1 MWWLVVAHNGEV
13 VDQAGTTSVWR
24 SHLLWFVSYFW
35 GLFWISHFLMQ
46 RSQVVDQTGATS
58 VWRSHLLI
66 CLLPSLQSSSIPHL
80 THCHN
85 ISQITICSNL
95 SSADGPWLIW
105 NWNIRIELW
114 IFYQPSRQLWHT
126 ITVKS
131 KMLQEDQLSKLD
143 LLHLWCYFST
153 DISADCIIKES
164 PNVPRSPLFLL
175 KRKGANIITKCQFQA
190 LGTKRFQT
198 GPEPT
203 SVTQTGFSLVCALK
217 YFLR

>member
-1 MWWLVVAHNGEV
+1 M
-13 VDQAGTTSVWR
+13 AGCCPQWR
-24 SHLLWFVSYFW
+24 GSRPGGDNKCLKEPSPVICFV
-35 GLFWISHFLMQ
+35 FLGIVLNF
-46 RSQVVDQTGATS
+46 SLSNATFAGS
-58 VWRSHLLI
+58 RPDGGNE
-66 CLLPSLQSSSIPHL
+66 CLKEPSSD
-80 THCHN
+80 
-85 ISQITICSNL
+85 L
-95 SSADGPWLIW
+95 SSAQPSSFKHPSSHPSQHCLRSQSVQIFSSADLPWLIW